1 MASMSMVWAMDS
13 WETIDVEGLTR
24 FTDIRRVT
32 ETDSTNT
39 RLVALAKAGAPEGIV
54 LLADHQMAGKGR
66 LGRVWQAPPGAS
78 LLVSVLV
85 RPSLAPERAHLV
97 SIAAALAAADACAEV
112 AGIRPLLKWPN
123 DLVIETS
130 AGGQVRK
137 LAGLL
142 SESVIED
149 GKLTALIVGMGLNV
163 NWPEVPD
170 DLADIAVALNH
181 LSDVNVE
188 RVELLGK
195 WLLRFED
202 QYSSLT
208 GGDKSREQELLNR
221 YRQACFTLGQ
231 NVRVELSDGSVEGR
245 AIDIDDAGH
254 LLIKTGSDDGTL
266 DLMQITAGDVIH
278 VRPSP

>member
-1 MASMSMVWAMDS
+1 MASMSMVGIMDS
-13 WETIDVEGLTR
+13 WETIDVAGLAR

-39 RLVALAKAGAPEGIV
+39 QLVALAKAGAPEGIV
-54 LLADHQMAGKGR
+54 LMADHQRAGKGR
-66 LGRVWQAPPGAS
+66 LGRVWQAQPGAS

-85 RPSLAPERAHLV
+85 RPSVAPERAHLV
-97 SIAAALAAADACAEV
+97 TIAAALAAVDACSEV

-130 AGGQVRK
+130 ASGQVRK

-149 GKLTALIVGMGLNV
+149 GKLTALIIGMGLNV

-170 DLADIAVALNH
+170 ELADIAVALNH

-195 WLLRFED
+195 WLLHFED
-202 QYSSLT
+202 QYSALT
-208 GGDKSREQELLNR
+208 GGDKSREQELLDR

-245 AIDIDDAGH
+245 AIDIDDGGH
-254 LLIKTGSDDGTL
+254 LLIKTRSEDGTL
-266 DLMQITAGDVIH
+266 DLKQITAGDVIH
-278 VRPSP
+278 VRPS